1 MRRRLRRWRYG
12 RASGGRGRCKTLSE
26 LCDIM
31 VDRQAEFVFFERHV
45 GGDGEMIGG
54 LGREL
59 CISLVPGS
67 EHSIS
72 LDITWAR

>member
-45 GGDGEMIGG
+45 GGDGEMIA
-54 LGREL
+54 
-59 CISLVPGS
+59 IA
-67 EHSIS
+67 H
-72 LDITWAR
+72 